1 MHLGN
6 DLLVSLD
13 GIFVSTYSRLF
24 HLVFTY
30 NMYVKNFRIIFLEK
44 NVKITVFGLTNHLSG
59 NKTRLDAVAILFCGF
74 VCP

>member
-24 HLVFTY
+24 HLVLTY
-30 NMYVKNFRIIFLEK
+30 NMYVKNFRIFLEK
-44 NVKITVFGLTNHLSG
+44 NVKITVFGLTNHLRG

>member
-13 GIFVSTYSRLF
+13 GIFVSTYSKLF

-30 NMYVKNFRIIFLEK
+30 NMYVKNFRIIFLKK
-44 NVKITVFGLTNHLSG
+44 NVKITVFGLTNHVNG
-59 NKTRLDAVAILFCGF
+59 NKTRLDAAAILFCGF

>member
-30 NMYVKNFRIIFLEK
+30 NMYVKNFRIFLEK
-44 NVKITVFGLTNHLSG
+44 NVKITVFGLTNHLSS
-59 NKTRLDAVAILFCGF
+59 NKTRLDAVAILFCAF